1 MVNYD
6 NEIYLKYKY
15 DTTGDEDIADAGN
28 TSFSADYLEDKYVT
42 EFFCIASMLR
52 DDNIFFMFTFTS
64 IIFAELND
72 ITFNYR
78 RLFYRSTLFSDS
90 DLKAMM
96 SILSF
101 QSFLSAP
108 MKETIHVAP
117 PIQVIRPNPLT
128 AAAQSTPA
136 VKPRKNSKAAEKIA
150 KPTPAPAPTTT
161 KGSAEQPNSSSN
173 GIAVAV
179 SPASNIT
186 VSSQSSNH
194 VVSNVKAEIP
204 LDPRQA
210 AVKLMMQQAQR
221 QALQAQQQIHMQ
233 VMQRASQSSSA
244 VGGTDKSAS
253 NTNSTNMGIPN
264 TSSFSSVSSQNPSSI
279 MDQATLNLQR
289 MRQVQQAQIRQFQY
303 QQLLAQQGLNG
314 TIPNTVAGTSTSTQQ
329 QQQLLHARFL
339 QQQFI
344 QQQHQRSMALN
355 TTGSLSPISAM
366 AKSTTPSLHS
376 NPSPSPYAN
385 NQPSQNQPNLSTLNN
400 ATESQILNKSFSTPQ
415 TISGIAIQD
424 SNQKNDILL
433 QSNDNSTE
441 KS

>member
-1 MVNYD
+1 
-6 NEIYLKYKY
+6 
-15 DTTGDEDIADAGN
+15 
-28 TSFSADYLEDKYVT
+28 
-42 EFFCIASMLR
+42 
-52 DDNIFFMFTFTS
+52 
-64 IIFAELND
+64 
-72 ITFNYR
+72 
-78 RLFYRSTLFSDS
+78 
-90 DLKAMM
+90 MM

>member
-173 GIAVAV
+173 GIAVTV